1 MNIFGRYLMLLAGIA
16 AHTFGIALMTTA
28 DLGTTP
34 ISTLPY
40 VLSEIF
46 GVSLGLAVFVF
57 NMPFIAAQIAIL
69 KKANW
74 RIFMQ
79 IPNIMVFSFLIDLGM
94 KAASMIPHEGLA
106 AQSFMSLSANAVIA
120 VGILLQIKSDTLL
133 QPVEGFIYAVAM
145 KSKIAFGSLKIAVD
159 SSCVVIAAILGLL
172 VLNELFGVGIMTFVS
187 AWLAGTLVKFFTP
200 FFKLSKR

>member
-1 MNIFGRYLMLLAGIA
+1 MNIVGKYLMLLAGIA

-34 ISTLPY
+34 PISTLPY

-46 GVSLGLAVFVF
+46 GVSLGFAVFVF

-133 QPVEGFIYAVAM
+133 
-145 KSKIAFGSLKIAVD
+145 
-159 SSCVVIAAILGLL
+159 
-172 VLNELFGVGIMTFVS
+172 
-187 AWLAGTLVKFFTP
+187 
-200 FFKLSKR
+200 